1 MSKESES
8 CTVLISAIIRKLLI
22 RVLTSCQ
29 LPSLTRW
36 LKPEIRFCEKRT
48 SAAMRRVSTS
58 WSRRCRGLAA
68 VGPGCRRSSTPTPPP
83 TSSYSRCSASVP
95 SAGKPSPTSG
105 PVPSWKHRLRRN
117 PHQRQRKDRRDRRQR
132 PPPTPESSLQRL
144 KRLQNHATSAISR
157 RHPRMLP
164 RRPKP
169 QWTSTGPLLMRKK
182 WLSRFQRRKREIGAA
197 RRRSLSRLLLL

>member
-1 MSKESES
+1 MR
-8 CTVLISAIIRKLLI
+8 I
-22 RVLTSCQ
+22 
-29 LPSLTRW
+29 
-36 LKPEIRFCEKRT
+36 CEKKT
-48 SAAMRRVSTS
+48 SAVMRKVSTS

-83 TSSYSRCSASVP
+83 TSSSSRCNASVR

-132 PPPTPESSLQRL
+132 PPPTPQSSLQRR

-182 WLSRFQRRKREIGAA
+182 WSSRCQRLRKEIGAGK
-197 RRRSLSRLLLL
+197 RSLVRLLLLLSMLANYSTRSRRKRIAEQGKRWC